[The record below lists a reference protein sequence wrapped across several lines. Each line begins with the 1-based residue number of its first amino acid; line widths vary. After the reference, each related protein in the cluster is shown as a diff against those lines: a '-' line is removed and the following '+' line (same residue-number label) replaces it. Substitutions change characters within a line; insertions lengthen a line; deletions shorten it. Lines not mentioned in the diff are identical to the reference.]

1 MRKINVFSLLIS
13 GTFLFSPCLFAQ
25 ADLNTKILK
34 TYSNIHKA
42 LAGDKVSEAQSLA
55 QGGLADLADWLK
67 SPKPEQA
74 ENVKKMELGAQQ
86 LAQSKTDE
94 ESRKAFG
101 LYSEGTVSFIRADS
115 TAKTQWQL
123 FYCPMVPKGTYGY
136 WVQPKGDSLLNP
148 YYGSK
153 MLTCGV
159 KRPW

>member
-1 MRKINVFSLLIS
+1 MRRKQLFFALIS
-13 GTFLFSPCLFAQ
+13 GTFFFSPSLFGQ
-25 ADLNTKILK
+25 VDSHSKILK
-34 TYSNIHKA
+34 TYSEIHKA

-55 QGGLADLADWLK
+55 QGGLGDLADGLK
-67 SPKPEQA
+67 SPKSEQA
-74 ENVKKMELGAQQ
+74 ESVKKMALGAQQ

-101 LYSEGTVSFIRADS
+101 LYSEGTVGLIRTDS
-115 TAKTQWQL
+115 TAKPQWQL